1 MSERMESNRENW
13 IFSERT
19 RRLVEDALA
28 EDVGMGDYTTLWS
41 VPAGHRSSAR
51 IIARAGGVLAGI
63 PIARYLLTLMKPR
76 PEVKSTLEDG
86 ASVTAGQVVAEFEG
100 ESRALL
106 VVERTM
112 LNFIQRLSGIA
123 TMTHSFVE
131 KVEGTGVRIL
141 DTRKTTPGLRELE
154 KYAVRVGGGM
164 NHRIGLY
171 DYVLLKENHI
181 AAAGGITRAVE
192 MVKKSNHLGLPV
204 EVEARTLDEVREA
217 SIAGVNRIM
226 LDNMTVEQMR
236 VAVDIIRNHSANP
249 VPEIEASGDVN
260 LRTLGTIAA
269 TGVDFISV
277 GALTHSSGILN
288 LTLLIEASN

>member
-1 MSERMESNRENW
+1 MNGEEWM
-13 IFSERT
+13 FSERT

-28 EDVGMGDYTTLWS
+28 EDVGSGDYTTLWS
-41 VPAGHRSSAR
+41 VPVGHRSTAK

-63 PIARYLLTLMKPR
+63 PVARHLLKLMDKEPTL
-76 PEVKSTLEDG
+76 VSALDDG
-86 ASVTAGQVVAEFEG
+86 ANVTAGQVVVELEG
-100 ESRALL
+100 ESRVLL

-112 LNFIQRLSGIA
+112 LNYMQRLSGIA
-123 TMTHSFVE
+123 TMTRSFVE

-154 KYAVRVGGGM
+154 KYAVRVGGGV

-192 MVKKSNHLGLPV
+192 MVKKSNSLGLPV
-204 EVEARTLDEVREA
+204 EVEARTLDEVHEA
-217 SIAGVNRIM
+217 ATAGVNRIM
-226 LDNMTVEQMR
+226 LDNMTIEQMR
-236 VAVDIIRNHSANP
+236 VAVDIIRNHSRGP

-260 LRTLGTIAA
+260 LRTVGAIAS

-288 LTLLIEASN
+288 LTMLIEASD